1 MRIALLKR
9 KFHVFDGLLRDTRKK
24 SPHQGIVSGTIHHVE
39 LEVEIVI
46 ELQLLGMGA
55 DGETLVFTDDN
66 GERYATPITDE
77 LRGAMRRD
85 RPKLEVHSQDVRPA
99 LKPSTIQSLLRA
111 GMTAEEIAEEHGVS
125 VGFIEGFESP
135 IITEKAYIV
144 SRAQEVHIG
153 APDGPRMGDLI
164 VDRLAARGVSP
175 SSLTWSARR
184 EQSMPWEVAISFV
197 QGAQEL
203 AAHWTFEPAS
213 GHLTAIDQ
221 EARWLTENSSAAP
234 LQTIFSPSASL
245 PRVEPDEADAHAREL
260 LVDQLNAAR
269 GKRVEIDLAL
279 DDPDADDADAIMAML
294 DEESAPA
301 SDQADTHLDAATQTP
316 SISARIYS
324 LAQARTKREQG
335 EETGTIPAVPSASSV
350 DAEDSVPTS
359 ISSDPSALPGLEN
372 MPVAD
377 GTTEKKTDKKRTK
390 RRSVPSWDEIVFGSK
405 P

>member
-1 MRIALLKR
+1 MRIALLKG
-9 KFHVFDGLLRDTRKK
+9 KFHVFDGLLHDTRKK
-24 SPHQGIVSGTIHHVE
+24 SPHHGVVSGTIHHVE
-39 LEVEIVI
+39 LEVETVI
-46 ELQLLGMGA
+46 ELQLLGLGA

-85 RPKLEVHSQDVRPA
+85 RPKLEVHSQDVRPT

-111 GMTAEEIAEEHGVS
+111 GMTAEEIAEQHGVS
-125 VGFIEGFESP
+125 VSFIEGFESP

-184 EQSMPWEVAISFV
+184 EQSMPWEVAVSFV

-203 AAHWTFEPAS
+203 AAHWTFEPSS
-213 GHLTAIDQ
+213 GQITAIDQ
-221 EARWLTENSSAAP
+221 EARWLTENSTTAP

-245 PRVEPDEADAHAREL
+245 SRIEPDEADTHAREL

-269 GKRVEIDLAL
+269 GKRVDIDLAL

-294 DEESAPA
+294 DEETLSSSDAVA
-301 SDQADTHLDAATQTP
+301 SPTDSVSQTP

-324 LAQARTKREQG
+324 LAQARTKREQSV
-335 EETGTIPAVPSASSV
+335 ETGTIPAVPTDSSPDDEASSLV
-350 DAEDSVPTS
+350 ST
-359 ISSDPSALPGLEN
+359 SSDPSALPGLEN
-372 MPVAD
+372 MPVAE
-377 GTTEKKTDKKRTK
+377 GTTEKKPDKKRTK